1 MTSREYHEEI
11 RNKILDGLKLAYQ
24 NMVKFKKEK
33 NYVIVV
39 VRDGKIVK
47 LKP

>member
-11 RNKILDGLKLAYQ
+11 RSKILEGLKLTYQ
-24 NMVKFKKEK
+24 NMIKFKKEK
-33 NYVIVV
+33 NSVIVV
-39 VRDGKIVK
+39 VRDGEIVR